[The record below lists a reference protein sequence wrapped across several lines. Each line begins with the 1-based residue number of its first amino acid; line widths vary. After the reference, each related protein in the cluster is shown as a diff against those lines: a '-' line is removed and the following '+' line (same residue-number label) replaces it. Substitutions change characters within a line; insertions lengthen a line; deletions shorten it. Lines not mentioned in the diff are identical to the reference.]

1 MTTTLSQPTLSQPP
15 ALPDI
20 PSPGSIVKVRGRE
33 WVTLPQSRVEKQ
45 DQVLRLRPLGG
56 GDQTIATLFWP
67 LEGEQVK
74 PASFALPDP
83 AVSGSQSS
91 ALLLRDALLLKLRA
105 GAGPFRC
112 LGNVA
117 LEPRPYQLVPLLMAL
132 KQEVSRVLIADE
144 VGLGKTV
151 EALLIARELLDRGEI
166 RKVTVICPPHL
177 CEKWKSDMIRQFNLA
192 AEVVRP
198 GTAQKLERGLPAGK
212 SIFDVVPF
220 TVVSLD
226 WIKSDRNR
234 EGFLRSCG
242 EFVIVDEAHTCAAR
256 KGGGRQQRY
265 ELLRGLA
272 ADPQRHLVL
281 LTATPHSGDQEAF
294 DNLLGL
300 LDPKFEGLSEMPE
313 GQRRKDLRDELGN
326 YFVQR
331 RRLDLKEEWGTEG
344 ADFPDRETREAT
356 YTLSGDWGKLFD
368 DVLAYARELVER
380 SVGESKLRQ
389 RMSWWAALALLRCVS
404 SSPAAASASLRTK
417 LINLQSGADPAS
429 APSED
434 ELADDL
440 EAMATLAVLD
450 GAEEE
455 FSAEEA
461 APGADLAD
469 SADAGLLRDLIERS
483 DRLRGKAHDPKF
495 KQLLKELKGLLAEGF
510 RPVIFCRFRPTAHY
524 LAEQLQEELPK
535 RAHVVMAVT
544 GDLPP
549 EERVERIRELQ
560 NELANGKVPVLV
572 ATDCLS
578 EGIDL
583 QHIFDA
589 VIHYDLCWNPTRH
602 EQREGRVDRFG
613 QARSAVR
620 ALMLHGGDS
629 NPVDERVRTVILEKE
644 KTIRKELGVSVPI
657 PGNANTITQAVLG
670 GIFGKAA
677 RAIQGF
683 LNLGLPGFSGS
694 GSDLDAVLDAEW
706 QSAKENAKATRTIF
720 AQRSLKPEEALREWD
735 RTRESLG
742 SADAVER
749 LVLNACRRLNL
760 PLRGLRWGVAGEGGT
775 AAEDKKTGE
784 AATKTWEL
792 DLTRLEDNRQALNE
806 RLRSHD
812 LGGKLRLSFRPP
824 ARDGSQQ
831 QGSQQQGCQLLS
843 RSHPLVVELADFVAE
858 RALSGLEPELAARAS
873 VIRTKAVAKRT
884 QVLVLRLRHQLH
896 QSRWTGN
903 HYEALPDLLV
913 EECLTARVNG
923 DGLEPLEGA
932 TALELLEAPASGNLD
947 PGQRQQWLQEA
958 VAEIEALQPA
968 LAALAERRADLA
980 EEDHRRVREASL
992 RSGESLRMRFRCEP
1006 SLPVDVIGLFVLLPA
1021 PVL

>member
-1 MTTTLSQPTLSQPP
+1 MTSTLGQPTLSQPP

-83 AVSGSQSS
+83 ALSGSQSS

-212 SIFDVVPF
+212 SIFDVIPF

-356 YTLSGDWGKLFD
+356 YTLSGDWGRLFD

-417 LINLQSGADPAS
+417 LFNLQSGTDCASPDAAS
-429 APSED
+429 ASSED

-461 APGADLAD
+461 APGADLAE
-469 SADAGLLRDLIERS
+469 SADAGLLKDLIDRS
-483 DRLRGKAHDPKF
+483 DRLRGKAHDPKL

-677 RAIQGF
+677 KVIQGF

-742 SADAVER
+742 SSDAVER

-760 PLRGLRWGVAGEGGT
+760 PIGPLRGSQGGVAGDGDKAAGG
-775 AAEDKKTGE
+775 
-784 AATKTWEL
+784 WEL

-812 LGGKLRLSFRPP
+812 LGGKLRLSFRSP
-824 ARDGSQQ
+824 ARDGS
-831 QGSQQQGCQLLS
+831 QLLS

-858 RALSGLEPELAARAS
+858 RALSGLEPDLAARAS

-896 QSRWTGN
+896 QSRWTGSQ
-903 HYEALPDLLV
+903 YEALPDLLV
-913 EECLTARVNG
+913 EECLTARVTG
-923 DGLEPLEGA
+923 DGVEPLEGA
-932 TALELLEAPASGNLD
+932 AALELLEAPASGNLD

-958 VAEIEALQPA
+958 VAELDALQPA
-968 LAALAERRADLA
+968 LSALAQLRAQQA
-980 EEDHRRVREASL
+980 EDDHRRVREASL
-992 RSGESLRMRFRCEP
+992 RSGEALRMRFRCEP
-1006 SLPVDVIGLFVLLPA
+1006 SLPVDVIGLIVLLPA
-1021 PVL
+1021 PQL

>member
-1 MTTTLSQPTLSQPP
+1 MTSTLGQPTSSQPL

-83 AVSGSQSS
+83 ALSGSLSS

-212 SIFDVVPF
+212 SIFDVIPF

-256 KGGGRQQRY
+256 KVGGRQQRY

-272 ADPQRHLVL
+272 AAPQRHLVL

-356 YTLSGDWGKLFD
+356 YTLSGDWGRLFD
-368 DVLAYARELVER
+368 DVLAYARALVER

-417 LINLQSGADPAS
+417 LFNLQNGTDCASTDPAS
-429 APSED
+429 ASSED

-469 SADAGLLRDLIERS
+469 TADAGLLKNLIERS
-483 DRLRGKAHDPKF
+483 DRLRGKAHDPKL

-677 RAIQGF
+677 KVIQGF
-683 LNLGLPGFSGS
+683 LNLGLPGFGGS
-694 GSDLDAVLDAEW
+694 GSDLDAVIDAEW

-720 AQRSLKPEEALREWD
+720 AQRSLKPEEALREWN

-760 PLRGLRWGVAGEGGT
+760 PIGPLRGSQGGVAGEGD
-775 AAEDKKTGE
+775 AAACG
-784 AATKTWEL
+784 WEL

-812 LGGKLRLSFRPP
+812 LGGKLRLSFRSP
-824 ARDGSQQ
+824 ARDGS
-831 QGSQQQGCQLLS
+831 QLLS

-858 RALSGLEPELAARAS
+858 RALSGLEPDLAARAS
-873 VIRTKAVAKRT
+873 VIRTKAVTKRT
-884 QVLVLRLRHQLH
+884 QVLVLRLRHQMH
-896 QSRWTGN
+896 QSRWTASQ
-903 HYEALPDLLV
+903 YEALPDLLV
-913 EECLTARVNG
+913 EECLTARVTG
-923 DGLEPLEGA
+923 DGVEPLEGA
-932 TALELLEAPASGNLD
+932 AALELLEAPASGNLD

-958 VAEIEALQPA
+958 VAELDALQPA
-968 LAALAERRADLA
+968 LSALAQLRAQQA
-980 EEDHRRVREASL
+980 EDDHRRVREASL
-992 RSGESLRMRFRCEP
+992 RSGEALRMRFRCEP
-1006 SLPVDVIGLFVLLPA
+1006 SLPVDVIGLIVLLPA
-1021 PVL
+1021 PQL

>member
-1 MTTTLSQPTLSQPP
+1 M
-15 ALPDI
+15 
-20 PSPGSIVKVRGRE
+20 RGRE
-33 WVTLPQSRVEKQ
+33 WIALPQNQSEKQ
-45 DQVLRLRPLGG
+45 EQVLKLRPLGG
-56 GDQTIATLFWP
+56 GDQSIATLYWP
-67 LEGEQVK
+67 LEGAAVK
-74 PASFALPDP
+74 PASFEPPDP
-83 AVSGSQSS
+83 SQSGSQSS

-105 GAGPFRC
+105 GAGPFRS

-132 KQEVSRVLIADE
+132 KQPVTRVLIADE

-177 CEKWKSDMIRQFNLA
+177 CEKWRADMQGQFNLA

-212 SIFDVVPF
+212 SIFDVIPF

-265 ELLRGLA
+265 ELLRGLSQK
-272 ADPQRHLVL
+272 PERHLVL
-281 LTATPHSGDQEAF
+281 LTATPHSGDKEAF

-313 GQRRKDLRDELGN
+313 GQRRKELRDELGN

-356 YTLSGDWGKLFD
+356 YTLSGDWGRLFD

-417 LINLQSGADPAS
+417 LFNLQNGADPAS
-429 APSED
+429 APNED

-461 APGADLAD
+461 APGGDLAD
-469 SADAGLLRDLIERS
+469 SADAELLRDLIERS
-483 DRLRGKAHDPKF
+483 DRLRGKAHDPKL
-495 KQLLKELKGLLAEGF
+495 KQLLKELKALLAEGF

-524 LAEQLQEELPK
+524 LAEQLEEALPK

-560 NELANGKVPVLV
+560 NELVNGKVPVLV

-583 QHIFDA
+583 QHTFDA
-589 VIHYDLCWNPTRH
+589 VVHYDLCWNPTRH

-629 NPVDERVRTVILEKE
+629 NPVDERVRTVILE
-644 KTIRKELGVSVPI
+644 
-657 PGNANTITQAVLG
+657 
-670 GIFGKAA
+670 
-677 RAIQGF
+677 
-683 LNLGLPGFSGS
+683 
-694 GSDLDAVLDAEW
+694 
-706 QSAKENAKATRTIF
+706 
-720 AQRSLKPEEALREWD
+720 
-735 RTRESLG
+735 
-742 SADAVER
+742 
-749 LVLNACRRLNL
+749 
-760 PLRGLRWGVAGEGGT
+760 
-775 AAEDKKTGE
+775 
-784 AATKTWEL
+784 
-792 DLTRLEDNRQALNE
+792 
-806 RLRSHD
+806 
-812 LGGKLRLSFRPP
+812 
-824 ARDGSQQ
+824 
-831 QGSQQQGCQLLS
+831 
-843 RSHPLVVELADFVAE
+843 
-858 RALSGLEPELAARAS
+858 
-873 VIRTKAVAKRT
+873 
-884 QVLVLRLRHQLH
+884 
-896 QSRWTGN
+896 
-903 HYEALPDLLV
+903 
-913 EECLTARVNG
+913 
-923 DGLEPLEGA
+923 
-932 TALELLEAPASGNLD
+932 
-947 PGQRQQWLQEA
+947 
-958 VAEIEALQPA
+958 
-968 LAALAERRADLA
+968 
-980 EEDHRRVREASL
+980 
-992 RSGESLRMRFRCEP
+992 
-1006 SLPVDVIGLFVLLPA
+1006 
-1021 PVL
+1021 

>member
-1 MTTTLSQPTLSQPP
+1 MTTTLSQP
-15 ALPDI
+15 AAMPDI
-20 PSPGSIVKVRGRE
+20 PSPGSIVQVRGRE
-33 WVTLPQSRVEKQ
+33 WVTLPQSRTEKQ

-67 LEGEQVK
+67 LEGEQVQ

-83 AVSGSQSS
+83 ALSGSQSS

-212 SIFDVVPF
+212 SIFDVIPF

-272 ADPQRHLVL
+272 ADPQRHLLL

-300 LDPKFEGLSEMPE
+300 LDPKFKGLSEMPE
-313 GQRRKDLRDELGN
+313 GQRRKDLRAELSN

-417 LINLQSGADPAS
+417 LFNLQSSADAAA
-429 APSED
+429 APSEE

-469 SADAGLLRDLIERS
+469 VVDTALLRDLIERS
-483 DRLRGKAHDPKF
+483 DRLRGKAHDPKL
-495 KQLLKELKGLLAEGF
+495 KQLLKELKALLAEGF

-524 LAEQLQEELPK
+524 LAEQLEQELPK
-535 RAHVVMAVT
+535 RAYTVMAVT

-583 QHIFDA
+583 QHTFDA
-589 VIHYDLCWNPTRH
+589 VVHYDLCWNPTRH

-677 RAIQGF
+677 KAIQGL

-694 GSDLDAVLDAEW
+694 ESDLDAVIDAEW

-760 PLRGLRWGVAGEGGT
+760 PIGPLGG
-775 AAEDKKTGE
+775 ATGS
-784 AATKTWEL
+784 WEL

-812 LGGKLRLSFRPP
+812 LGGKLRLSFRSP
-824 ARDGSQQ
+824 AREGS
-831 QGSQQQGCQLLS
+831 QLLS

-873 VIRTKAVAKRT
+873 VIRTKAVTKRT

-896 QSRWTGN
+896 QSRWTGSQ
-903 HYEALPDLLV
+903 YEALPDLLV

-923 DGLEPLEGA
+923 DGLEPLDGA
-932 TALELLEAPASGNLD
+932 AALELLEAPASGNVD

-958 VAEIEALQPA
+958 VAELDELHPA
-968 LAALAERRADLA
+968 LAALAERRADLS

-992 RSGESLRMRFRCEP
+992 RSGEALRMRFRCEP
-1006 SLPVDVIGLFVLLPA
+1006 SLPVDVIGLILLLPA
-1021 PVL
+1021 PTL

>member
-1 MTTTLSQPTLSQPP
+1 VKWLPEPT
-15 ALPDI
+15 
-20 PSPGSIVKVRGRE
+20 
-33 WVTLPQSRVEKQ
+33 
-45 DQVLRLRPLGG
+45 
-56 GDQTIATLFWP
+56 
-67 LEGEQVK
+67 
-74 PASFALPDP
+74 
-83 AVSGSQSS
+83 
-91 ALLLRDALLLKLRA
+91 
-105 GAGPFRC
+105 
-112 LGNVA
+112 
-117 LEPRPYQLVPLLMAL
+117 
-132 KQEVSRVLIADE
+132 
-144 VGLGKTV
+144 
-151 EALLIARELLDRGEI
+151 
-166 RKVTVICPPHL
+166 
-177 CEKWKSDMIRQFNLA
+177 
-192 AEVVRP
+192 
-198 GTAQKLERGLPAGK
+198 
-212 SIFDVVPF
+212 
-220 TVVSLD
+220 
-226 WIKSDRNR
+226 
-234 EGFLRSCG
+234 
-242 EFVIVDEAHTCAAR
+242 
-256 KGGGRQQRY
+256 
-265 ELLRGLA
+265 
-272 ADPQRHLVL
+272 
-281 LTATPHSGDQEAF
+281 
-294 DNLLGL
+294 
-300 LDPKFEGLSEMPE
+300 
-313 GQRRKDLRDELGN
+313 
-326 YFVQR
+326 
-331 RRLDLKEEWGTEG
+331 
-344 ADFPDRETREAT
+344 
-356 YTLSGDWGKLFD
+356 KLF
-368 DVLAYARELVER
+368 
-380 SVGESKLRQ
+380 
-389 RMSWWAALALLRCVS
+389 
-404 SSPAAASASLRTK
+404 
-417 LINLQSGADPAS
+417 NLQSGADPAS
-429 APSED
+429 ASSED

-461 APGADLAD
+461 APGADLAE
-469 SADAGLLRDLIERS
+469 SADAGLLKDLIERS
-483 DRLRGKAHDPKF
+483 DRLRGKAHDPKL
-495 KQLLKELKGLLAEGF
+495 KQLLKELKGLLAEGI

-524 LAEQLQEELPK
+524 LAQQLEEELPK

-589 VIHYDLCWNPTRH
+589 VVHYDLCWNPTRH

-620 ALMLHGGDS
+620 ALILHGGDS

-677 RAIQGF
+677 KAIQGL

-706 QSAKENAKATRTIF
+706 QSAKENAKTTRTIF

-760 PLRGLRWGVAGEGGT
+760 PIGPLRGA
-775 AAEDKKTGE
+775 TGC
-784 AATKTWEL
+784 WEL

-831 QGSQQQGCQLLS
+831 QSSQQQGCQLLS

-873 VIRTKAVAKRT
+873 VIRTKAVTKRT

-903 HYEALPDLLV
+903 QYEALPDLLV

-932 TALELLEAPASGNLD
+932 AALELLEAPASGNID

-1006 SLPVDVIGLFVLLPA
+1006 SLPVDVIGLIVLLPA

>member
-1 MTTTLSQPTLSQPP
+1 MTTTSPPTAPQ
-15 ALPDI
+15 ATELPDV
-20 PSPGSIVKVRGRE
+20 PSPGSIVQVRGRE
-33 WVTLPQSRVEKQ
+33 WVTLPQSRAEKQ

-56 GDQTIATLFWP
+56 GDQTIATLFWT
-67 LEGEQVK
+67 LEAEAVR
-74 PASFALPDP
+74 PAHFRYPEPSC
-83 AVSGSQSS
+83 SGSQSS

-281 LTATPHSGDQEAF
+281 LTATPHSGDKEAF

-417 LINLQSGADPAS
+417 LFNLQNGGDTGA

-469 SADAGLLRDLIERS
+469 SADAALLKDLIERS
-483 DRLRGKAHDPKF
+483 DRLRGKSHDPKL

-524 LAEQLQEELPK
+524 LAEQLEEELPK

-560 NELANGKVPVLV
+560 NELAGGKVPILV

-583 QHIFDA
+583 QHTFDA
-589 VIHYDLCWNPTRH
+589 VVHYDLCWNPTRH

-657 PGNANTITQAVLG
+657 PGNANTITQVVLG

-677 RAIQGF
+677 KAVQGF
-683 LNLGLPGFSGS
+683 LNLGLPGFGGS
-694 GSDLDAVLDAEW
+694 DSDLDSVIDAEW

-720 AQRSLKPEEALREWD
+720 AQHSLKPEEALREWE

-760 PLRGLRWGVAGEGGT
+760 PIGPLGG
-775 AAEDKKTGE
+775 ASGS
-784 AATKTWEL
+784 WEL

-812 LGGKLRLSFRPP
+812 LGGKMRLSFRSPG
-824 ARDGSQQ
+824 REGS
-831 QGSQQQGCQLLS
+831 QLLS

-896 QSRWTGN
+896 QSRWTGKD
-903 HYEALPDLLV
+903 YEALPDLLV
-913 EECLTARVNG
+913 EECLTVRVSG
-923 DGLEPLEGA
+923 DGLEPLDGA
-932 TALELLEAPASGNLD
+932 AALELLEAPASGNVD

-958 VAEIEALQPA
+958 IAELDGLQPV

-992 RSGESLRMRFRCEP
+992 RSGEALRMRFRCEP
-1006 SLPVDVIGLFVLLPA
+1006 SLPVDVIGLILLLPA
-1021 PVL
+1021 PTL

>member
-1 MTTTLSQPTLSQPP
+1 MTTTLSQPT
-15 ALPDI
+15 AMPDI

-33 WVTLPQSRVEKQ
+33 WVTLPQSLTEKQ

-83 AVSGSQSS
+83 ALSGSQSS

-272 ADPQRHLVL
+272 TDPQRHLVL

-404 SSPAAASASLRTK
+404 SSPADASASLRTK
-417 LINLQSGADPAS
+417 LFNLQSGTDCASPDAAS
-429 APSED
+429 ASSED

-461 APGADLAD
+461 APGADLAE
-469 SADAGLLRDLIERS
+469 SADAGLLKDLIYRS
-483 DRLRGKAHDPKF
+483 DRLRGKAHDPKL
-495 KQLLKELKGLLAEGF
+495 KQLLKELKGLLAEGL

-544 GDLPP
+544 GDLPA

-677 RAIQGF
+677 KVIQGF

-760 PLRGLRWGVAGEGGT
+760 PIGPLRGSQGGVARDGD
-775 AAEDKKTGE
+775 AAACG
-784 AATKTWEL
+784 WEL

-812 LGGKLRLSFRPP
+812 LGGKLRLSFRSP
-824 ARDGSQQ
+824 ARN
-831 QGSQQQGCQLLS
+831 GSQQQGCQLLS

-858 RALSGLEPELAARAS
+858 RALSGLEPDLAARAS

-896 QSRWTGN
+896 QSRWIGN
-903 HYEALPDLLV
+903 QYEALPDLLV

-923 DGLEPLEGA
+923 DGLEPLEDA
-932 TALELLEAPASGNLD
+932 VALELLEAPASGNID

-958 VAEIEALQPA
+958 VAELDALQPA
-968 LAALAERRADLA
+968 LATLAERRADLA

-992 RSGESLRMRFRCEP
+992 RSGESLRMRFRCEA
-1006 SLPVDVIGLFVLLPA
+1006 SLPVDVIGLIVLLPA

>member
-1 MTTTLSQPTLSQPP
+1 MTTTTPPTDCKAQ

-20 PSPGSIVKVRGRE
+20 PSPGAIVQVRGRE
-33 WVTLPQSRVEKQ
+33 WVTLPQSRSEKQ
-45 DQVLRLRPLGG
+45 DKVLRLRPLGG

-67 LEGEQVK
+67 LEGAQVQ

-198 GTAQKLERGLPAGK
+198 GTAQKLERGLPAGQ
-212 SIFDVVPF
+212 SIFDVVPY

-281 LTATPHSGDQEAF
+281 LTATPHSGDKEAF

-313 GQRRKDLRDELGN
+313 GQRRKDLRDALGN

-356 YTLSGDWGKLFD
+356 YTLSGDWGQLFD
-368 DVLAYARELVER
+368 DVLTYARALVER

-417 LINLQSGADPAS
+417 LFNLQSGADAAAS
-429 APSED
+429 PSDD

-455 FSAEEA
+455 LSAEEA

-469 SADAGLLRDLIERS
+469 ASDAALLRDLIERS
-483 DRLRGKAHDPKF
+483 DRLRGKAQDPKL
-495 KQLLKELKGLLAEGF
+495 KQLLKELKALLAEGF

-524 LAEQLQEELPK
+524 LAEQVEKELPK

-549 EERVERIRELQ
+549 EERVERIQELQ

-583 QHIFDA
+583 QHSFDA
-589 VIHYDLCWNPTRH
+589 VVHYDLCWNPTRH

-620 ALMLHGGDS
+620 ALMLHGGSS
-629 NPVDERVRTVILEKE
+629 NPVDERVRSVILEKE

-677 RAIQGF
+677 KAVQGI
-683 LNLGLPGFSGS
+683 LNLGLPGFGGAGGGS
-694 GSDLDAVLDAEW
+694 DSDLDAVIDAEW
-706 QSAKENAKATRTIF
+706 QSAKENAKASRTIF
-720 AQRSLKPEEALREWD
+720 AQRSLKPEEALREWN
-735 RTRESLG
+735 RARESLG
-742 SADAVER
+742 SAAAVER

-760 PLRGLRWGVAGEGGT
+760 PIGPLAGASGS
-775 AAEDKKTGE
+775 
-784 AATKTWEL
+784 WEL

-812 LGGKLRLSFRPP
+812 LGGKLRLSFRSP
-824 ARDGSQQ
+824 ARECS
-831 QGSQQQGCQLLS
+831 QLLS

-896 QSRWTGN
+896 QSRWTGSQ
-903 HYEALPDLLV
+903 YEALPDLLV
-913 EECLTARVNG
+913 EECLTVRVSG
-923 DGLEPLEGA
+923 DGLEPLDGA
-932 TALELLEAPASGNLD
+932 AALELLEAPASGNVE

-958 VAEIEALQPA
+958 ISELDELQPA

-992 RSGESLRMRFRCEP
+992 RSGEALRMRFRCEP
-1006 SLPVDVIGLFVLLPA
+1006 SLPVDVIGLIVLLPA
-1021 PVL
+1021 PAL

>member
-1 MTTTLSQPTLSQPP
+1 MTTTTPSPSTEAP

-20 PSPGSIVKVRGRE
+20 PSPDSIVKVRGRE

-67 LEGEQVK
+67 LECEQVM

-83 AVSGSQSS
+83 ALSGSQSS

-151 EALLIARELLDRGEI
+151 EALLIARELFDRGEI

-356 YTLSGDWGKLFD
+356 YTLSGDWGRLFD

-417 LINLQSGADPAS
+417 LFNLQNGADAAA
-429 APSED
+429 APSDD

-483 DRLRGKAHDPKF
+483 DRLRGKTHDPKF

-524 LAEQLQEELPK
+524 LAEQLEEELPK

-560 NELANGKVPVLV
+560 NEMANGKVPVLV

-677 RAIQGF
+677 KAIQGL

-694 GSDLDAVLDAEW
+694 VSDLDAVLDAEW
-706 QSAKENAKATRTIF
+706 QSAKENAKSTRTIF

-760 PLRGLRWGVAGEGGT
+760 PIGPLRGSQGGVAGNGDKAAGG
-775 AAEDKKTGE
+775 
-784 AATKTWEL
+784 WEL

-812 LGGKLRLSFRPP
+812 LGGKLRLSFRSP
-824 ARDGSQQ
+824 ARDGS
-831 QGSQQQGCQLLS
+831 QLLS

-873 VIRTKAVAKRT
+873 VIRTKAVTKRT

-896 QSRWTGN
+896 QSRWTGSQ
-903 HYEALPDLLV
+903 YEALPDLLV
-913 EECLTARVNG
+913 EECLTARVTG
-923 DGLEPLEGA
+923 DGVEPLEGA
-932 TALELLEAPASGNLD
+932 AALELLEAPASGNLD

-992 RSGESLRMRFRCEP
+992 RSGESLRMRFRCEA
-1006 SLPVDVIGLFVLLPA
+1006 SLPVDVIGLIVLLPA

>member
-1 MTTTLSQPTLSQPP
+1 MTTTLSQPT
-15 ALPDI
+15 AMPDI
-20 PSPGSIVKVRGRE
+20 PSPGSIVQVRGRE

-56 GDQTIATLFWP
+56 GDQTIGTLFWP
-67 LEGEQVK
+67 LEGEQVL

-83 AVSGSQSS
+83 ALSGSQSS

-417 LINLQSGADPAS
+417 LFNLQNGTDCASPDPAS

-469 SADAGLLRDLIERS
+469 TADAGLLRDLIERS
-483 DRLRGKAHDPKF
+483 DRLRGKAHDPKL

-589 VIHYDLCWNPTRH
+589 VVHYDLCWNPTRH

-760 PLRGLRWGVAGEGGT
+760 PIGPLGG
-775 AAEDKKTGE
+775 APGC
-784 AATKTWEL
+784 WEL
-792 DLTRLEDNRQALNE
+792 NLTRLEDNRQALNE

-812 LGGKLRLSFRPP
+812 LGSKLRLSFRPP

-831 QGSQQQGCQLLS
+831 QSCQLLS

-873 VIRTKAVAKRT
+873 VIRTKTVTKRT

-903 HYEALPDLLV
+903 QYEALPDLLV
-913 EECLTARVNG
+913 EECLTAKVTG
-923 DGLEPLEGA
+923 DGVEPLEGA
-932 TALELLEAPASGNLD
+932 AALELLEAPPSGNID

-958 VAEIEALQPA
+958 VAEIDALQPA

-992 RSGESLRMRFRCEP
+992 RTGESLRMRFRCEP
-1006 SLPVDVIGLFVLLPA
+1006 SLPVDVIGLIVLLPA
-1021 PVL
+1021 PTL

>member
-1 MTTTLSQPTLSQPP
+1 MTSTLSQPP

-67 LEGEQVK
+67 LEGEQVQ

-83 AVSGSQSS
+83 ALSGSQSS

-281 LTATPHSGDQEAF
+281 LTATPHSGDKEAF

-356 YTLSGDWGKLFD
+356 YTLSGDWGRLFD

-417 LINLQSGADPAS
+417 LFNLQSGADPAA
-429 APSED
+429 APSDD

-469 SADAGLLRDLIERS
+469 SADAGLLKDLIGRS
-483 DRLRGKAHDPKF
+483 DRLRGKAHDPKL
-495 KQLLKELKGLLAEGF
+495 KQLLKELKALLAEGF

-524 LAEQLQEELPK
+524 LAEQLEEELPK

-677 RAIQGF
+677 KAIQGF
-683 LNLGLPGFSGS
+683 LNLGLPGFGGS
-694 GSDLDAVLDAEW
+694 GSDLDAVIDAEW

-720 AQRSLKPEEALREWD
+720 AQRSLKPEEALREWN

-742 SADAVER
+742 SADALER

-760 PLRGLRWGVAGEGGT
+760 PIGPLPSGG
-775 AAEDKKTGE
+775 G
-784 AATKTWEL
+784 WEL

-806 RLRSHD
+806 RLRNHD
-812 LGGKLRLSFRPP
+812 LGGKLRLSFRSP
-824 ARDGSQQ
+824 ARDGS
-831 QGSQQQGCQLLS
+831 QLLS

-858 RALSGLEPELAARAS
+858 RALSGLEPDLAARAS

-896 QSRWTGN
+896 QSRWTGSQ
-903 HYEALPDLLV
+903 YEALPDLLV

-932 TALELLEAPASGNLD
+932 AALELLEAPASGNID

-958 VAEIEALQPA
+958 VAEIDALQPA

-992 RSGESLRMRFRCEP
+992 RTGESLRMRFRCEP
-1006 SLPVDVIGLFVLLPA
+1006 SLPVDVIGVFVLLPA
-1021 PVL
+1021 PTL

>member
-15 ALPDI
+15 AMPDI

-33 WVTLPQSRVEKQ
+33 WVTLPQSRMEKQ

-67 LEGEQVK
+67 LECEQVK

-83 AVSGSQSS
+83 ALSGSQSS

-177 CEKWKSDMIRQFNLA
+177 CEKWKSDMNRQFNLA

-356 YTLSGDWGKLFD
+356 YTLSGDWGRLFD

-417 LINLQSGADPAS
+417 LFNLQNGADAAA
-429 APSED
+429 APSDD

-483 DRLRGKAHDPKF
+483 DRLRGKAHDPKL

-524 LAEQLQEELPK
+524 LAEQLEEELPK
-535 RAHVVMAVT
+535 RSHVVMAVT

-677 RAIQGF
+677 KVIQGF

-760 PLRGLRWGVAGEGGT
+760 PIGPLAGASGS
-775 AAEDKKTGE
+775 
-784 AATKTWEL
+784 WEL

-812 LGGKLRLSFRPP
+812 LGGKLRLSFRSP

-831 QGSQQQGCQLLS
+831 KGCQLLS

-873 VIRTKAVAKRT
+873 VIRTKAVNKRT

-896 QSRWTGN
+896 QSRWTGSQ
-903 HYEALPDLLV
+903 YEALPDLLV

-932 TALELLEAPASGNLD
+932 AALELLEAPASGNLD

-958 VAEIEALQPA
+958 VAELDALQPA

>member
-1 MTTTLSQPTLSQPP
+1 MTTTTPP
-15 ALPDI
+15 SAPQATELPDI
-20 PSPGSIVKVRGRE
+20 PTPGSIVQVRGRE
-33 WVTLPQSRVEKQ
+33 WVTLPQSRTDKQ
-45 DQVLRLRPLGG
+45 DQVLKLRPLGG
-56 GDQTIATLFWP
+56 GDQTNATLFWP
-67 LEGEQVK
+67 LEGDQVH

-83 AVSGSQSS
+83 ALSGSQSS

-117 LEPRPYQLVPLLMAL
+117 LEPRPYQLVPLLMVL

-417 LINLQSGADPAS
+417 LFNLQNGADAAS
-429 APSED
+429 APSEE

-469 SADAGLLRDLIERS
+469 SADAGFLRDLIERS
-483 DRLRGKAHDPKF
+483 DRLRGKVHDPKL
-495 KQLLKELKGLLAEGF
+495 KQLLKELKALLAEGF

-535 RAHVVMAVT
+535 RAHTVMAVT

-589 VIHYDLCWNPTRH
+589 VVHYDLCWNPTRH

-677 RAIQGF
+677 KAIQGF

-694 GSDLDAVLDAEW
+694 ESDLNAVLDAEW

-749 LVLNACRRLNL
+749 LVLNACHRLRL
-760 PLRGLRWGVAGEGGT
+760 PIGPLGG
-775 AAEDKKTGE
+775 DSGS
-784 AATKTWEL
+784 WEL
-792 DLTRLEDNRQALNE
+792 DLTRLEDDRQALNE

-812 LGGKLRLSFRPP
+812 LGGKLRLSFRSP
-824 ARDGSQQ
+824 AREGS
-831 QGSQQQGCQLLS
+831 QLLS

-896 QSRWTGN
+896 QSRWTGSQ
-903 HYEALPDLLV
+903 YEALPDLLV
-913 EECLTARVNG
+913 EECLTVKVSA
-923 DGLEPLEGA
+923 DGLETLDGA
-932 TALELLEAPASGNLD
+932 AALELLEAPASGNVD

-958 VAEIEALQPA
+958 VAEIDALQPA
-968 LAALAERRADLA
+968 LAVLAERRADLA

-1006 SLPVDVIGLFVLLPA
+1006 SLPVDVIGLIVLLPA
-1021 PVL
+1021 PTL

>member
-1 MTTTLSQPTLSQPP
+1 MTTTLSQPP

-20 PSPGSIVKVRGRE
+20 PSPGSIVQVRGRE
-33 WVTLPQSRVEKQ
+33 WVTLPQSRAEKQ

-67 LEGEQVK
+67 LEGSQVR

-83 AVSGSQSS
+83 ALSGSQSS

-242 EFVIVDEAHTCAAR
+242 EFVIVDEAHTSAAR

-281 LTATPHSGDQEAF
+281 LTATPHSGDKEAF

-356 YTLSGDWGKLFD
+356 YTLSGEWGKLFD

-417 LINLQSGADPAS
+417 LFNLQNGPDPGA

-469 SADAGLLRDLIERS
+469 SADAALLRDLIERS
-483 DRLRGKAHDPKF
+483 DRLRGKAHDPKL

-524 LAEQLQEELPK
+524 LAEQLEEELPK

-583 QHIFDA
+583 QHTFDA
-589 VIHYDLCWNPTRH
+589 VVHYDLCWNPTRH

-677 RAIQGF
+677 KAIQGL
-683 LNLGLPGFSGS
+683 LNLGLPGFGGSGGSS
-694 GSDLDAVLDAEW
+694 GSDLDAVIDAEW

-760 PLRGLRWGVAGEGGT
+760 PIGPLGG
-775 AAEDKKTGE
+775 ASGSWD
-784 AATKTWEL
+784 L

-812 LGGKLRLSFRPP
+812 LGGKLRLSFSSP
-824 ARDGSQQ
+824 AREGS
-831 QGSQQQGCQLLS
+831 QLLS
-843 RSHPLVVELADFVAE
+843 RSHPLVVELADFLAE
-858 RALSGLEPELAARAS
+858 RAISGEEPELAARAS
-873 VIRTKAVAKRT
+873 VIRTKAVTKRT

-896 QSRWTGN
+896 QSRWTGS
-903 HYEALPDLLV
+903 HYEALADLLV
-913 EECLTARVNG
+913 EECLTVRVSG

-932 TALELLEAPASGNLD
+932 AALDLLEAPASGNVD

-958 VAEIEALQPA
+958 IADLDELQPA
-968 LAALAERRADLA
+968 LTALAERRADLA

-992 RSGESLRMRFRCEP
+992 RSGEALRMRFRCEP
-1006 SLPVDVIGLFVLLPA
+1006 SLPVDVIGLILLLPA
-1021 PVL
+1021 PTL

>member
-1 MTTTLSQPTLSQPP
+1 MTLTP
-15 ALPDI
+15 AQAPATAI
-20 PSPGSIVKVRGRE
+20 PSPGAIVKVRGRE
-33 WVTLPQSRVEKQ
+33 WVALPQSQNEKHE
-45 DQVLRLRPLGG
+45 QVLKLRPLGG
-56 GDQTIATLFWP
+56 GDQSIATLYWP
-67 LEGEQVK
+67 LEGAAVK
-74 PASFALPDP
+74 PASFDPPDP
-83 AVSGSQSS
+83 SQSGSQSS

-105 GAGPFRC
+105 GAGPFRS

-132 KQEVSRVLIADE
+132 KQPVTRVLIADE

-177 CEKWKSDMIRQFNLA
+177 CEKWRADMQGQFNLA

-212 SIFDVVPF
+212 SIFDVIPF

-265 ELLRGLA
+265 QLLQGLA
-272 ADPQRHLVL
+272 SNPERHLVL
-281 LTATPHSGDQEAF
+281 LTATPHSGDTEAF

-300 LDPKFEGLSEMPE
+300 LDQKFAGLSAMPD
-313 GQRRKDLRDELGN
+313 GPRRKELRDDLGN

-331 RRLDLKEEWGTEG
+331 RRQDLKEEWGTNG
-344 ADFPDRETREAT
+344 ADFPDRQSRQAE
-356 YTLSGDWGKLFD
+356 YKLSGEWGQLFD

-417 LINLQSGADPAS
+417 LINLQRSGDGAS
-429 APSED
+429 DLSDD

-440 EAMATLAVLD
+440 EAMAAMAVLD
-450 GAEEE
+450 GSEDEL
-455 FSAEEA
+455 SAEEA
-461 APGADLAD
+461 APGANLAD
-469 SADAGLLRDLIERS
+469 AKDAELLKDLIERA
-483 DRLRGKAHDPKF
+483 DRLRGKRNDPKLH
-495 KQLLKELKGLLAEGF
+495 QLLKELNGLLKEGF

-524 LAEQLQEELPK
+524 LKEQLEAELPK
-535 RAHVVMAVT
+535 RSHVVMAIT

-549 EERVERIRELQ
+549 EERVERIRDLQ
-560 NELANGKVPVLV
+560 DEVANDKVPVLV

-583 QHIFDA
+583 QHTFDA
-589 VIHYDLCWNPTRH
+589 VVHYDLCWNPTRH

-613 QARSAVR
+613 QARTVVR

-644 KTIRKELGVSVPI
+644 QTIRKELGVSVPI

-670 GIFGKAA
+670 GILGKAA
-677 RAIQGF
+677 KAIQGL
-683 LNLGLPGFSGS
+683 LNLGLPGFRSS
-694 GSDLDAVLDAEW
+694 EEVEATLDAEW
-706 QSAKENAKATRTIF
+706 QSAKENAKENRTIF
-720 AQRSLKPEEALREWD
+720 AQRSLKPEEALAEWN
-735 RTRESLG
+735 RMQESLG
-742 SADAVER
+742 SEAAVER
-749 LVLNACRRLNL
+749 LVVNACRRLNL
-760 PLRGLRWGVAGEGGT
+760 PIGPIGDASGC
-775 AAEDKKTGE
+775 
-784 AATKTWEL
+784 WEL
-792 DLTRLEDNRQALNE
+792 DLTRLDDNRIALRE
-806 RLRSHD
+806 RLRNHD
-812 LGGKLRLSFRPP
+812 LEGTLRLSFRSP
-824 ARDGSQQ
+824 ARDGSK
-831 QGSQQQGCQLLS
+831 LLT

-873 VIRTKAVAKRT
+873 AIRTKAVATRT
-884 QVLVLRLRHQLH
+884 QLLVLRLRHQLH
-896 QSRWTGN
+896 QDRWSGSS
-903 HYEALPDLLV
+903 YEPLPDLLV
-913 EECLTARVNG
+913 EECLTVRVSG
-923 DGLEPLEGA
+923 DQVEPLEGGA
-932 TALELLEAPASGNLD
+932 ALELLEAPPSGNVD
-947 PGQRQQWLQEA
+947 PGQRQQWLKDA
-958 VAEIEALQPA
+958 AAGLDALQPA
-968 LAALAERRADLA
+968 LQALAQRRAQLA
-980 EEDHRRVREASL
+980 EDDHRRVREASL
-992 RSGESLRMRFRCEP
+992 RRGESLRMRFNCEP
-1006 SLPVDVIGLFVLLPA
+1006 APAVDVIGLFLLLPA
-1021 PVL
+1021 PQL

>member
-1 MTTTLSQPTLSQPP
+1 MTSTLSQPA

-20 PSPGSIVKVRGRE
+20 PSPGSIVQVRGRE
-33 WVTLPQSRVEKQ
+33 WVTLPQSRAEKQ

-67 LEGEQVK
+67 LEGSQVR

-83 AVSGSQSS
+83 ALSGSQSS

-242 EFVIVDEAHTCAAR
+242 EFVIVDEAHTSAAR

-281 LTATPHSGDQEAF
+281 LTATPHSGDKEAF

-356 YTLSGDWGKLFD
+356 YTLSGEWGKLFD

-417 LINLQSGADPAS
+417 LFNLQNGPDPGA

-469 SADAGLLRDLIERS
+469 SADAALLRDLIERS
-483 DRLRGKAHDPKF
+483 DRLRGKAHDPKL

-524 LAEQLQEELPK
+524 LAEQLEEELPK

-583 QHIFDA
+583 QHTFDA
-589 VIHYDLCWNPTRH
+589 VVHYDLCWNPTRH

-677 RAIQGF
+677 KAIQGL
-683 LNLGLPGFSGS
+683 LNLGLPGFGGSGGSS
-694 GSDLDAVLDAEW
+694 GSDLDAVIDAEW

-760 PLRGLRWGVAGEGGT
+760 PIGPLGG
-775 AAEDKKTGE
+775 ASGSWD
-784 AATKTWEL
+784 L

-812 LGGKLRLSFRPP
+812 LGGKLRLSFSSP
-824 ARDGSQQ
+824 AREGS
-831 QGSQQQGCQLLS
+831 QLLS
-843 RSHPLVVELADFVAE
+843 RSHPLVVELADFLAE
-858 RALSGLEPELAARAS
+858 RAISGEEPELAARAS
-873 VIRTKAVAKRT
+873 VIRTKAVTKRT

-896 QSRWTGN
+896 QSRWTGS
-903 HYEALPDLLV
+903 HYEALADLLV
-913 EECLTARVNG
+913 EECLTVRVSG

-932 TALELLEAPASGNLD
+932 AALDLLEAPASGNVD

-958 VAEIEALQPA
+958 IADLDELQPA
-968 LAALAERRADLA
+968 LTALAERRADLA

-992 RSGESLRMRFRCEP
+992 RSGEALRMRFRCEP
-1006 SLPVDVIGLFVLLPA
+1006 SLPVDVIGLILLLPA
-1021 PVL
+1021 PTL